1 MCTYAHRHTR
11 IINKNDYT
19 YIYIHILKKLK
30 NIPRYKTAHL
40 ARKYT
45 NSTEQRY
52 TTKKIVLFTR

>member
-1 MCTYAHRHTR
+1 MHTHIR

-19 YIYIHILKKLK
+19 CIYTYILKKLK
-30 NIPRYKTAHL
+30 NTPRYKTAHL